1 MHLITMTKSLRCA
14 DADVDCEWSATAD
27 TEEDLMA
34 KATEHVKEFH
44 KDMQVT
50 PELAEKIK
58 SLMKDV

>member
-1 MHLITMTKSLRCA
+1 
-14 DADVDCEWSATAD
+14 
-27 TEEDLMA
+27 MA

-44 KDMQVT
+44 KDIQVT

>member
-1 MHLITMTKSLRCA
+1 MTKSLSCA
-14 DADVDCEWSATAD
+14 DAGADCGWSATAD

-44 KDMQVT
+44 KDLQVS

-58 SLMKDV
+58 SLIKDV

>member
-1 MHLITMTKSLRCA
+1 MTKSLSCA
-14 DADVDCEWSATAD
+14 DAGKECDWSATAQ
-27 TEEDLMA
+27 TEEELMA

-44 KDMQVT
+44 KDIQVT